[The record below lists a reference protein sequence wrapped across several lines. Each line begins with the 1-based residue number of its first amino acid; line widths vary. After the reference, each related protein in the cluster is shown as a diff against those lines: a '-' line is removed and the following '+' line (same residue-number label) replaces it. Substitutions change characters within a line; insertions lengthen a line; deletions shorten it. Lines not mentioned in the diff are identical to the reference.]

1 MSVPVEVYVTNYCP
15 YCTRAKGLLD
25 KRGIAYET
33 IDVTHDDAK
42 RQWLVET
49 TGRRTVPQIFIG
61 GKSVGGSDDIHDLDR
76 AGELMKLVGMAE

>member
-25 KRGIAYET
+25 KRGIPYET
-33 IDVTHDDAK
+33 IDVTHDDEK
-42 RQWLVET
+42 RKWLVEV

-76 AGELMKLVGMAE
+76 AGELMKMVGMT

>member
-25 KRGIAYET
+25 KRGIPYET
-33 IDVTHDDAK
+33 IDVSNDDAK
-42 RQWLVET
+42 RKWLVDV

-61 GKSVGGSDDIHDLDR
+61 GKPVGGSDDIHDLDR
-76 AGELMKLVGMAE
+76 AGELMKMVGMG